1 MVAGASYLPFR
12 TMAEPLFALLRCPKF
27 IAAWSADKFWPLRHN
42 SPRCISHR
50 ERLAVVLREPV
61 DRNREHSS
69 QHKKKTTQIGWF
81 HFVVAGARCELSQ
94 NAIYCGVSF
103 KENCNWLQ
111 YDCNRNIFFKMQIFF
126 SKSIDKYTLNVYNNK
141 CKEVDMKKRDLEKL
155 LKQNGWRFLRS
166 GANHDVFTNGKEIE
180 QLPRHR
186 EINEQLAK
194 AIIKRRGLK

>member
-1 MVAGASYLPFR
+1 
-12 TMAEPLFALLRCPKF
+12 
-27 IAAWSADKFWPLRHN
+27 
-42 SPRCISHR
+42 
-50 ERLAVVLREPV
+50 
-61 DRNREHSS
+61 
-69 QHKKKTTQIGWF
+69 
-81 HFVVAGARCELSQ
+81 
-94 NAIYCGVSF
+94 
-103 KENCNWLQ
+103 
-111 YDCNRNIFFKMQIFF
+111 MQIFF
-126 SKSIDKYTLNVYNNK
+126 SKIIDKYTLNVYNNK